1 MGFES
6 EFILLKS
13 TSPIDAVNY
22 HGWSNSPALP
32 SGSVEAQVLQ
42 EIAVGVMKS
51 GIELQM
57 YHAEAAPGQVR
68 LLCRHITHDTLII
81 IISSTKSSPDLSRL
95 WKRRM
100 LSYTLAKSLQIPPA
114 STAGAQRLRHVSI

>member
-1 MGFES
+1 MGFET

-32 SGSVEAQVLQ
+32 SGSVEAKVLH
-42 EIAVGVMKS
+42 EIAEAIQAS

-57 YHAEAAPGQVR
+57 YHAEAAPGQVC
-68 LLCRHITHDTLII
+68 LLSCCNMQDTNGLIVR
-81 IISSTKSSPDLSRL
+81 SRYWTSPSIGSRGC
-95 WKRRM
+95 
-100 LSYTLAKSLQIPPA
+100 SYSY
-114 STAGAQRLRHVSI
+114 S